1 MIRFRLVASIIG
13 YLSMGFMHLM
23 FIPVIVSL
31 IKQENNSTLA
41 FLVTVAV
48 CFVVGRIAI
57 ALDRKAE
64 IDDLNRMESL
74 AVVVF
79 GWLALALF
87 GSIPYMFFKIS
98 FVDSLFESMSGFTTT
113 GSTILADFTLLN
125 TSMFFYRGFT
135 QWIGGIG
142 ILVIFVA
149 LLPQLAI
156 AGRHLFFAE
165 VSAESKDKLSP
176 RIKDTAGQLLIW
188 YTFLTLLCTLG
199 LWFSGIDF
207 IESASNAFATLAAAG
222 FSPNPESIGGYHSPA
237 AEWVV
242 IVFMFLAGANFVLQV
257 KTVKNCI
264 AGIKNS
270 GNSSKNAGKNRTTL
284 LDSIKGFF
292 FNSELIAY
300 IFIIVVSSV
309 LITLV
314 LMQKFF
320 PAGTSPIYALRQ
332 SMYQCLSI
340 LTTTGS
346 ASFDYEQWPLA
357 AKGILA
363 ILMFIGGCSGSA
375 GGGMKVIRIVIL
387 AKYFWKVLLKNI
399 YPEAVTRIKLDSR
412 TLRESDILPILSFF
426 MFYIL
431 VFFIGGTIIS
441 IHEGNF
447 VVGYSGSIAC
457 LGNIGPG
464 FEAIGPMGN
473 FFAWQPL
480 SKLIAIFLM
489 WAGRL
494 EVVALL
500 VFLHPEVWRGS
511 RW

>member
-13 YLSMGFMHLM
+13 YLSMGFMHFM
-23 FIPVIVSL
+23 YIPIIVSL
-31 IKQENNSTLA
+31 FKRENNSTMA
-41 FLVTVAV
+41 FIFTTAI
-48 CFVVGRIAI
+48 CFVFGRIAMS
-57 ALDRKAE
+57 LDKKAE

-87 GSIPYMFFKIS
+87 GSIPYLFFDIS
-98 FVDSLFESMSGFTTT
+98 FIDALFESMSGFTTT
-113 GSTILADFTLLN
+113 GSTILADFKLLN

-188 YTFLTLLCTLG
+188 YIILTLLCTLG
-199 LWFSGIDF
+199 LWLSGIDF
-207 IESASNAFATLAAAG
+207 IESATNAFATLAAAG
-222 FSPNPESIGGYHSPA
+222 FSPNPESIMGYRNPA
-237 AEWVV
+237 AEWV
-242 IVFMFLAGANFVLQV
+242 IIIFMFLAGANFVLQV
-257 KTVKNCI
+257 KSVKNFL
-264 AGIKNS
+264 GSIKDKMF
-270 GNSSKNAGKNRTTL
+270 SKKSAKNRITPWE
-284 LDSIKGFF
+284 SIKGFIL
-292 FNSELIAY
+292 NSELIAY
-300 IFIIVVSSV
+300 IFIIAVASTI
-309 LITLV
+309 ITLV
-314 LMQKFF
+314 LLQKYY
-320 PAGTSPIYALRQ
+320 PAGTSPLYVIRQ
-332 SMYQCLSI
+332 SLFQCLSI

-346 ASFDYEQWPLA
+346 ASFDYELWPMG

-399 YPEAVTRIKLDSR
+399 YPEAITRIRLDNR
-412 TLRESDILPILSFF
+412 TLRENDILPIISFF
-426 MFYIL
+426 MFYIM

-441 IHEGNF
+441 MLEGNF

-464 FEAIGPMGN
+464 FETIGPMGN
-473 FFAWQPL
+473 FANWHLL
-480 SKLIAIFLM
+480 SKTVAIFLM

-494 EVVALL
+494 EVVALM
-500 VFLHPEVWRGS
+500 VFCHPEVWRGS

>member
-1 MIRFRLVASIIG
+1 MIRFRLVTSIIG
-13 YLSMGFMHLM
+13 YLSMGFVGLM
-23 FIPVIVSL
+23 LIPLIISL
-31 IKQENNSTLA
+31 TQQEHNASLA
-41 FLVTVAV
+41 FLAAITVS
-48 CFVVGRIAI
+48 FFIGRLAI
-57 ALDRKAE
+57 LSDKKAE
-64 IDDLNRMESL
+64 MDELNRMESL

-79 GWLALALF
+79 GWLVLALL
-87 GSIPYMFFKIS
+87 GSIPYLFFDFN

-113 GSTILADFTLLN
+113 GSTILADFGKLN
-125 TSMFFYRGFT
+125 LSMFFYRSFT
-135 QWIGGIG
+135 QWIGGLG

-156 AGRHLFFAE
+156 AGRQLFFAE
-165 VSAESKDKLSP
+165 VSAESKEKLSP
-176 RIKDTAGQLLIW
+176 RIKDTAFQLLIW

-199 LWFSGIDF
+199 LWFSGIGL

-222 FSPNPESIGGYHSPA
+222 FSPNGESIMGYKNPI
-237 AEWVV
+237 AEWVI

-257 KTVKNCI
+257 KSVKNFL
-264 AGIKNS
+264 GSIKNKFY
-270 GNSSKNAGKNRTTL
+270 SKKSAKNHTSL

-292 FNSELIAY
+292 LNSELIAY
-300 IFIIVVSSV
+300 IFIIIVATTIISFV
-309 LITLV
+309 LI
-314 LMQKFF
+314 QKYY
-320 PAGTSPIYALRQ
+320 PTGTSPIYVIRQ
-332 SMYQCLSI
+332 AMFQCLSI

-346 ASFDYEQWPLA
+346 ASFDYEQWPIG

-399 YPEAVTRIKLDSR
+399 YPEAITRIRLDNR
-412 TLRESDILPILSFF
+412 TLRDSDILPIISFF

-441 IHEGNF
+441 MLESSF

-464 FEAIGPMGN
+464 FETIGPMGN
-473 FFAWQPL
+473 FASWHL
-480 SKLIAIFLM
+480 MSKLVAVFLM

-494 EVVALL
+494 EVVALM
-500 VFLHPEVWRGS
+500 VFFHPDIWRSS

>member
-13 YLSMGFMHLM
+13 YLSMGFMHFM
-23 FIPVIVSL
+23 YIPLVISL
-31 IKQENNSTLA
+31 INQEHNSTLA
-41 FLVTVAV
+41 FLTTTVI
-48 CFVVGRIAI
+48 CFVLGRIAMS
-57 ALDRKAE
+57 LDKKAE

-87 GSIPYMFFKIS
+87 GAVPYLFFDFS
-98 FVDSLFESMSGFTTT
+98 FIDSLFESMSGFTTT
-113 GSTILADFTLLN
+113 GSTILSDFTKLN
-125 TSMFFYRGFT
+125 SSMFFYRGFT
-135 QWIGGIG
+135 QWIGGLG

-176 RIKDTAGQLLIW
+176 RIRDTAGQLLIW
-188 YTFLTLLCTLG
+188 YVISTLLCILG
-199 LWFSGIDF
+199 LWLSGINL

-222 FSPNPESIGGYHSPA
+222 FSPNSESVGGYHNAA
-237 AEWVV
+237 AEWVI

-257 KTVKNCI
+257 KLVKNFV
-264 AGIKNS
+264 AGIKNA
-270 GNSSKNAGKNRTTL
+270 NSSSNKAIKNRTSL
-284 LDSIKGFF
+284 WDNLKFYL
-292 FNSELIAY
+292 FNTELIAY
-300 IFIIVVSSV
+300 VFIIIVASV
-309 LITLV
+309 LVSLI
-314 LMQKFF
+314 LMQRFF
-320 PAGTSPIYALRQ
+320 PAGTSPIYVLRQ
-332 SMYQCLSI
+332 SMFQCLSI

-357 AKGILA
+357 AKGILVF
-363 ILMFIGGCSGSA
+363 LMFIGGCSGSA

-399 YPEAVTRIKLDSR
+399 YPEAVIRIKLDNR
-412 TLRESDILPILSFF
+412 TLRENDIQPILSFF

-431 VFFIGGTIIS
+431 VFFIGGSIIS

-447 VVGYSGSIAC
+447 VVGYSGAIAC

-480 SKLIAIFLM
+480 SKLVAIFLM

-500 VFLHPEVWRGS
+500 VFFHPEVWRGS

>member
-13 YLSMGFMHLM
+13 YLTMGFMHMM

-31 IKQENNSTLA
+31 IKHENNSTIA
-41 FLVTVAV
+41 FLITVAV
-48 CFVVGRIAI
+48 CFVLGRIAI

-79 GWLALALF
+79 GWLALALL
-87 GSIPYMFFKIS
+87 GSIPYMFFKMS
-98 FVDSLFESMSGFTTT
+98 FIDSLFESMSGFTTT
-113 GSTILADFTLLN
+113 GSTILADFSILN
-125 TSMFFYRGFT
+125 SSMFFYRGFT

-188 YTFLTLLCTLG
+188 YILLTLFCTLG
-199 LWFSGIDF
+199 LWLSGINL
-207 IESASNAFATLAAAG
+207 IESATNAFATLAAAG
-222 FSPNPESIGGYHSPA
+222 FSPNPESIGGYRNPA
-237 AEWVV
+237 AEWV
-242 IVFMFLAGANFVLQV
+242 IIIFMFLAGANFVLQV
-257 KTVKNCI
+257 KSVKNFL
-264 AGIKNS
+264 GSIKAKLGS
-270 GNSSKNAGKNRTTL
+270 DKMAKNHITPWE
-284 LDSIKGFF
+284 SIKGFL

-300 IFIIVVSSV
+300 IFIIVVAAAI
-309 LITLV
+309 ITLV
-314 LMQKFF
+314 LLQKFY
-320 PAGTSPIYALRQ
+320 PAGTSPIYVVRQ
-332 SMYQCLSI
+332 SLFQCLSI

-399 YPEAVTRIKLDSR
+399 YPEAVTRIKLDNR
-412 TLRESDILPILSFF
+412 TLRESDIQPILSFF
-426 MFYIL
+426 LFYIL

-441 IHEGNF
+441 IHEANF

-480 SKLIAIFLM
+480 SKLVAIFLM